1 MAIDILSVPEH
12 KVSRDLSGYTIFFY
26 GSPKTGKTTI
36 ASHFPN
42 SLLLATE
49 RGYNAIAGIRAL
61 PINRWSDIKQVLK
74 QLKSDEAHEVYKTII
89 LDTADIAYDLCEKYI
104 CDLNG
109 VSKIGDVP
117 YGGGYTQTKRE
128 FDEVLR
134 GITQLGYGLVM
145 ISHSQDKTFTD
156 EDGNE
161 YNKIVSTLGNQP
173 RLVVERMS
181 DVIGYARPVEDEEGH
196 VKTILFMRGTPRFDA
211 GSRFKF
217 TPDYIEFTYDNLV
230 DAINDAI
237 DKQAAEDD
245 GKYVTDERTDAYDA
259 PEPLDFDA
267 LMSQF
272 NELVGKIQEATGK
285 DFGPKWAPR
294 ITEVVGKYL
303 GKNKKV
309 SDCTRDQVEQ
319 LSLIVSELSDLVG
332 QGL

>member
-1 MAIDILSVPEH
+1 MIDILNVPEH
-12 KVSRDLSGYTIFFY
+12 KVSRDLSGYTVFFY

-74 QLKSDEAHEVYKTII
+74 QLKSDDAHQMYKTII

-109 VSKIGDVP
+109 VSKIGDVA

-181 DVIGYARPVEDEEGH
+181 DVIGYARPVEDNEGN

-211 GSRFKF
+211 GSRFKY
-217 TPDYIEFTYDNLV
+217 TPDFIEFTYDNLV
-230 DAINDAI
+230 NAINDAI
-237 DKQAAEDD
+237 DKQAAEDN

-259 PEPLDFDA
+259 PEALDFDE
-267 LMSQF
+267 LMNKF
-272 NELVGKIQEATGK
+272 NELVGKIQDAAGSEFAT
-285 DFGPKWAPR
+285 KWAPR
-294 ITEVVGKYL
+294 ITETVGRYL

-319 LSLIVSELSDLVG
+319 LSLIVSDLEDQVG
-332 QGL
+332 QGI